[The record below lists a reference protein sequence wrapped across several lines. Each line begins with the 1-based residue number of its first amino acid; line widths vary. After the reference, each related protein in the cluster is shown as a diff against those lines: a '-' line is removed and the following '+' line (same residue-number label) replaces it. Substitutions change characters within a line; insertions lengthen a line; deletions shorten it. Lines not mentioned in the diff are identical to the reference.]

1 LRQIYNNQMI
11 AERVDLIIALRD
23 GKNWAY
29 QAVIQEHQR
38 KVYNVCLSFLGNQED
53 AEDLAQEVFLTL
65 FEKIEGFRSDATL
78 STWLYRVAVNKS
90 LEHIRKMK
98 SLKRWGGVK
107 AFFTGEQTTH
117 HPVNFDHPGILL
129 ENKEQ
134 AHILMQHVSQLAEN
148 QRIAFTL
155 HKLEGMPYAEIAE
168 VMKVSLSAVESLM
181 FRANQ
186 GLRTSLKDYYQSNY
200 K

>member
-1 LRQIYNNQMI
+1 MI
-11 AERVDLIIALRD
+11 AIEEQGELIEALRK
-23 GKNWAY
+23 GSETAFK
-29 QAVIQEHQR
+29 AVIQQHQR
-38 KVYNVCLSFLGNQED
+38 QVYNVCLSFLGNQED

-107 AFFTGEQTTH
+107 AFLTGEQTSH
-117 HPVNFDHPGILL
+117 HPVNFDHPGIVL

-134 AHILMQHVSQLAEN
+134 AQILMQNVAQLAEN

-155 HKLEGMPYAEIAE
+155 HKMEGLSYAEIAD
-168 VMKVSLSAVESLM
+168 VMKVSLSAVESLI

-186 GLRTSLKDYYQSNY
+186 GLRKSLKDYYQSNY

>member
-1 LRQIYNNQMI
+1 MTEV
-11 AERVDLIIALRD
+11 AEKEDLIVALRD
-23 GKNWAY
+23 GKDWAY
-29 QAVIQEHQR
+29 KAVIQEHQR

-98 SLKRWGGVK
+98 SLKRWGGIK
-107 AFFTGEQTTH
+107 ALITGEQTTN
-117 HPVNFDHPGILL
+117 HPVTFDHPGILL
-129 ENKEQ
+129 ENKERAQ
-134 AHILMQHVSQLAEN
+134 ILMKHISQLAEN

-155 HKLEGMPYAEIAE
+155 HKMEGLPYAEIAD
-168 VMKVSLSAVESLM
+168 VMKLTLSAVESLI

-186 GLRTSLKDYYQSNY
+186 GLRNSLKDYYQSNY
-200 K
+200 Q